1 MKSLCF
7 KKRSTAMVVACSL
20 IFTSVTSP
28 SAGASVPDTEIS
40 AMEVSDAEFEDALEI
55 LESLP
60 EHIKNADPKTYP
72 NYQEE
77 LRAEITKLESGDHP
91 IQLQVNW
98 VSCAGEIAFFIAQ
111 YGIPVV
117 KVVGVMRK
125 LYKAFG
131 SVRGIISAIRDGRA
145 FAYGDQDTVSAIES
159 LFGIDSVVAAC
170 S

>member
-1 MKSLCF
+1 M
-7 KKRSTAMVVACSL
+7 
-20 IFTSVTSP
+20 
-28 SAGASVPDTEIS
+28 
-40 AMEVSDAEFEDALEI
+40 
-55 LESLP
+55 
-60 EHIKNADPKTYP
+60 
-72 NYQEE
+72 
-77 LRAEITKLESGDHP
+77 
-91 IQLQVNW
+91 
-98 VSCAGEIAFFIAQ
+98 SCAGEIAFFIAQ

-131 SVRGIISAIRDGRA
+131 SVRGILSAIRDGRA